1 MRCVTPAKDA
11 PAPLDARRPERTDGR
26 PAPELRATA
35 TAPVSASHDA
45 LGGSPLDPR
54 LTFASFVI
62 GRSNTLAHAAARQV
76 AEGRRGDRVMFNP
89 LYIHAGVGLGKT
101 HLLQA
106 VTWAGN
112 SGSERKVLYL
122 TAEKFMYGFVAA
134 LKTQTALAFKEALRG
149 IDVLV
154 IDDLQFLQGKS
165 TQAEFCHTLNALID
179 AGRQVVIAADRPP
192 SDLESLDDRVRSRL
206 AGGLVVEMGSLGE
219 ELRLGILKS
228 RVAAAR
234 AHHATFDVPAPVLDY
249 LARTI
254 THNGRDLEGAVNRL
268 LAHSKLNAQPVT
280 LEMAEREVRDLIRPQ
295 EPKRIKIE
303 DIQRVVARQYNVSRS
318 DLLSSRR
325 TANVVRP
332 RQVAMYLAKTLTLR
346 SLPEIGRRFGGRDHT
361 TVLHAVR
368 KIEALVAK
376 DVALVRRGRS
386 RSSASCRSNARTGSS
401 PPCGTGWPVAA
412 AADRG
417 AAGHFCRKRGER
429 PRRFPCAGGHP
440 RHLAVPPRVWSNPA
454 SIRLFGFQ
462 MPRRC
467 LSGRPAFPSLGSGG
481 YCNEGHGR
489 TRATAEIAGPRP
501 SRGRAPQH
509 HSDPRQRAVPRRKRP
524 AVAESHRPRP
534 RGDRNAGGGNRDRRL
549 DHRAGAHVLR
559 HRAQTAR
566 RLADRAGRRR
576 RPRGAGDP
584 RRPLALHAA
593 DPAGKRF
600 PGSRRRRHD
609 AFVHA
614 GRRRPEAADRPHAV
628 RDLDRRD
635 ALLPQRHLSARAGT
649 RQGRDPARGRDR
661 RPSAGAGRSAVAEG
675 RGRHAGR
682 DRAAQDRRRSAAA
695 DRGQ

>member
-1 MRCVTPAKDA
+1 MEQDRWSRVKGRLRTSVGEDVYTSWFARMDLEAVQDESVHLSVPTRFLKSWIQAHYADRVLTCWQAEMPEVHRIDLTVRTAMRCAAPAKEATA
-11 PAPLDARRPERTDGR
+11 PADQRRIEQANGR

-76 AEGRRGDRVMFNP
+76 AEGRRGDAVMFNP

-112 SGSERKVLYL
+112 SGNERKVLYL

-179 AGRQVVIAADRPP
+179 AGRQVVIAADR
-192 SDLESLDDRVRSRL
+192 
-206 AGGLVVEMGSLGE
+206 
-219 ELRLGILKS
+219 
-228 RVAAAR
+228 R
-234 AHHATFDVPAPVLDY
+234 AHHASFDVPEAVLDY

-254 THNGRDLEGAVNRL
+254 THNGRDLEGAINRL

-368 KIEALVAK
+368 KIEALVAR
-376 DVALVRRGRS
+376 DTALSEEVES
-386 RSSASCRSNARTGSS
+386 L
-401 PPCGTGWPVAA
+401 
-412 AADRG
+412 
-417 AAGHFCRKRGER
+417 KRQLQE
-429 PRRFPCAGGHP
+429 
-440 RHLAVPPRVWSNPA
+440 
-454 SIRLFGFQ
+454 
-462 MPRRC
+462 
-467 LSGRPAFPSLGSGG
+467 
-481 YCNEGHGR
+481 
-489 TRATAEIAGPRP
+489 
-501 SRGRAPQH
+501 
-509 HSDPRQRAVPRRKRP
+509 
-524 AVAESHRPRP
+524 
-534 RGDRNAGGGNRDRRL
+534 
-549 DHRAGAHVLR
+549 
-559 HRAQTAR
+559 
-566 RLADRAGRRR
+566 
-576 RPRGAGDP
+576 
-584 RRPLALHAA
+584 
-593 DPAGKRF
+593 
-600 PGSRRRRHD
+600 
-609 AFVHA
+609 
-614 GRRRPEAADRPHAV
+614 
-628 RDLDRRD
+628 
-635 ALLPQRHLSARAGT
+635 
-649 RQGRDPARGRDR
+649 
-661 RPSAGAGRSAVAEG
+661 
-675 RGRHAGR
+675 
-682 DRAAQDRRRSAAA
+682 
-695 DRGQ
+695 

>member
-1 MRCVTPAKDA
+1 MSSTNQERWQRVKDQLRKQLGEDVFSSWFGRMELEAVDQGAVRLSVPTRFLRTWIQAHYSEHVLVRWQSEEPSVTRLELSVRSATV
-11 PAPLDARRPERTDGR
+11 RPPVVKPKLPDVLPPSREPRGAMDGI
-26 PAPELRATA
+26 ELRSNV
-35 TAPVSASHDA
+35 PLMSVHEA

-54 LTFASFVI
+54 LTFASFVV

-76 AEGRRGDRVMFNP
+76 AEGRRGDAVMFNP

-112 SGSERKVLYL
+112 AGSERKVLYL

-206 AGGLVVEMGSLGE
+206 AGGLVVEMASLGE

-234 AHHATFDVPAPVLDY
+234 AHHASFDVPDQVLDY

-254 THNGRDLEGAVNRL
+254 THNGRDLEGAINRL
-268 LAHSKLNAQPVT
+268 LAHSKLNNQPVT
-280 LEMAEREVRDLIRPQ
+280 LDMAEREVRDLIRPQ

-376 DVALVRRGRS
+376 DVALSEEVES
-386 RSSASCRSNARTGSS
+386 L
-401 PPCGTGWPVAA
+401 
-412 AADRG
+412 
-417 AAGHFCRKRGER
+417 KRQLQE
-429 PRRFPCAGGHP
+429 
-440 RHLAVPPRVWSNPA
+440 
-454 SIRLFGFQ
+454 
-462 MPRRC
+462 
-467 LSGRPAFPSLGSGG
+467 
-481 YCNEGHGR
+481 
-489 TRATAEIAGPRP
+489 
-501 SRGRAPQH
+501 
-509 HSDPRQRAVPRRKRP
+509 
-524 AVAESHRPRP
+524 
-534 RGDRNAGGGNRDRRL
+534 
-549 DHRAGAHVLR
+549 
-559 HRAQTAR
+559 
-566 RLADRAGRRR
+566 
-576 RPRGAGDP
+576 
-584 RRPLALHAA
+584 
-593 DPAGKRF
+593 
-600 PGSRRRRHD
+600 
-609 AFVHA
+609 
-614 GRRRPEAADRPHAV
+614 
-628 RDLDRRD
+628 
-635 ALLPQRHLSARAGT
+635 
-649 RQGRDPARGRDR
+649 
-661 RPSAGAGRSAVAEG
+661 
-675 RGRHAGR
+675 
-682 DRAAQDRRRSAAA
+682 
-695 DRGQ
+695 